1 MVIGKRKNKPLG
13 GSVMPFEITMRE
25 LLEAGV
31 HFGHQTRRWNPKMA
45 PYIFTKRN
53 GIHIVD
59 LAKTIPLFKTA
70 WEFIRD
76 EVANGSTVL
85 FVGTKKQAKDIIKE
99 QAERCGAYYINE
111 RWPGGLLTNFFTV
124 RKSIDKLRKLE
135 RMEAEGA
142 FEILPKKEVVK
153 LKKKKEKLEKILGG
167 IKDMERI
174 PDVLYVVDTV
184 REELAVKE
192 AKKLGIP
199 VVAIADTNCD
209 PDVIDYPIPG
219 NDDAIKAINLITTKI
234 ADAVLEGKSLQESV
248 GAQVETESV
257 EAELMK
263 KAQEEGVA
271 EVGIVESG
279 VHGANSP
286 EKEEALEEAIDKEV
300 KEELPEEIEEAKE
313 ELK

>member
-1 MVIGKRKNKPLG
+1 
-13 GSVMPFEITMRE
+13 MPFEITMRE

-53 GIHIVD
+53 GIHIID

-70 WEFIRD
+70 WEFVRD
-76 EVANGSTVL
+76 EVANGASIL
-85 FVGTKKQAKDIIKE
+85 FVGTKKQAQEIIKE
-99 QAERCGAYYINE
+99 QAERCGAFYINE
-111 RWPGGLLTNFFTV
+111 RWPGGLLTNFYTV
-124 RKSIDKLRKLE
+124 RKSIEKLKKLE

-167 IKDMERI
+167 IKDMEKI
-174 PDVLYVVDTV
+174 PDILYVVDTV
-184 REELAVKE
+184 REELAVRE

-234 ADAVLEGKSLQESV
+234 ADAVLEGKSLRESV
-248 GAQVETESV
+248 GAEMETESV
-257 EAELMK
+257 EAELLK
-263 KAQEEGVA
+263 KAEEEGVA
-271 EVGIVESG
+271 EVGVVESG
-279 VHGANSP
+279 IHGANAP
-286 EKEEALEEAIDKEV
+286 EKEEALEKAIDKEV

>member
-1 MVIGKRKNKPLG
+1 
-13 GSVMPFEITMRE
+13 MPFEITMRE

-53 GIHIVD
+53 GIHIID

-70 WEFIRD
+70 WEYVRD
-76 EVANGSTVL
+76 EVANGATIL
-85 FVGTKKQAKDIIKE
+85 FVGTKKQAQEIIKE
-99 QAERCGAYYINE
+99 QAERCGAFYINE
-111 RWPGGLLTNFFTV
+111 RWPGGLLTNFQTV
-124 RKSIDKLRKLE
+124 RKSIDKLKKLE

-174 PDVLYVVDTV
+174 PDILYIVDTV

-209 PDVIDYPIPG
+209 PDLIDYPIPG

-234 ADAVLEGKSLQESV
+234 ADAVLEGKSMREATVSEA
-248 GAQVETESV
+248 GEIESV
-257 EAELMK
+257 EAEMLR

-271 EVGIVESG
+271 EVSVVESG
-279 VHGANSP
+279 IHGANAP
-286 EKEEALEEAIDKEV
+286 EKEEALEEAVDKEV

>member
-1 MVIGKRKNKPLG
+1 
-13 GSVMPFEITMRE
+13 MPFEISMRE

-70 WEFIRD
+70 WEFVRD

-167 IKDMERI
+167 IKDMEKI
-174 PDVLYVVDTV
+174 PDILYVVDTV

-234 ADAVLEGKSLQESV
+234 ADAVIEGKSLQESV

-279 VHGANSP
+279 IHGANSP
-286 EKEEALEEAIDKEV
+286 EKEEALEEAIDKEI

>member
-1 MVIGKRKNKPLG
+1 MA
-13 GSVMPFEITMRE
+13 FEITMRE

-53 GIHIVD
+53 GIHIID
-59 LAKTIPLFKTA
+59 LSKTIPLFKIA
-70 WEFIRD
+70 WEYVRD
-76 EVANGSTVL
+76 EVAKGADIL
-85 FVGTKKQAKDIIKE
+85 FVGTKKQAQAIIEE
-99 QAERCGAYYINE
+99 QAQRCGAYYINE
-111 RWPGGLLTNFFTV
+111 RWLGGLLTNFQTV
-124 RKSIDKLRKLE
+124 RKSIEKLKKLE

-142 FEILPKKEVVK
+142 FDILPKKEVVR
-153 LKKKKEKLEKILGG
+153 LKKKKEKLEKYLKG
-167 IKDMERI
+167 IKDMEKI
-174 PDVLYVVDTV
+174 PDIIYVVDTV

-209 PDVIDYPIPG
+209 PDLIDYPIPG

-234 ADAVLEGKSLQESV
+234 ADAVLEGKSMRE
-248 GAQVETESV
+248 ATVEEGGEIESV
-257 EAELMK
+257 EAEMLK
-263 KAQEEGVA
+263 KAEEEGVA
-271 EVGIVESG
+271 EIKMSG
-279 VHGANSP
+279 VHGANAP
-286 EKEEALEEAIDKEV
+286 EKEEAIEDAVEKEI

>member
-1 MVIGKRKNKPLG
+1 
-13 GSVMPFEITMRE
+13 MPFEITMRE

-53 GIHIVD
+53 GIHIID

-70 WEFIRD
+70 WEFVRD
-76 EVANGSTVL
+76 EVANGASIL
-85 FVGTKKQAKDIIKE
+85 FVGTKKQAQEIIKE
-99 QAERCGAYYINE
+99 QAERCGAFYINE
-111 RWPGGLLTNFFTV
+111 RWPGGLLTNFYTV
-124 RKSIDKLRKLE
+124 RKSIEKLKKLE

-167 IKDMERI
+167 IKEMEKI
-174 PDVLYVVDTV
+174 PDILYVVDTV

-234 ADAVLEGKSLQESV
+234 ADAVIEGKSLRESV
-248 GAQVETESV
+248 GAEMETESV
-257 EAELMK
+257 EAELLK
-263 KAQEEGVA
+263 KAEEEGVA

-279 VHGANSP
+279 IHGANAP
-286 EKEEALEEAIDKEV
+286 EKEEVLEKAVDKEL

>member
-53 GIHIVD
+53 GIHIID

-70 WEFIRD
+70 WEFVRD
-76 EVANGSTVL
+76 EVANGATVL

-111 RWPGGLLTNFFTV
+111 RWPGGLLTNFSTV

-174 PDVLYVVDTV
+174 PDILYIVDTV

-279 VHGANSP
+279 IHGVNSP
-286 EKEEALEEAIDKEV
+286 EKEEALEEAIDKEI

>member
-1 MVIGKRKNKPLG
+1 MA
-13 GSVMPFEITMRE
+13 FEITMRE

-59 LAKTIPLFKTA
+59 LSKTIPLFKIA
-70 WEFIRD
+70 WEFVRD
-76 EVANGSTVL
+76 EVAKGAEII
-85 FVGTKKQAKDIIKE
+85 FVGTKKQAQAIIEE
-99 QAERCGAYYINE
+99 QAQRCGAYYINE
-111 RWPGGLLTNFFTV
+111 RWLGGLLTNFQTV
-124 RKSIDKLRKLE
+124 RKSIEKLKKLE
-135 RMEAEGA
+135 KMEAEGA

-153 LKKKKEKLEKILGG
+153 LKKKKEKLEKYLKG

-174 PDVLYVVDTV
+174 PDIIYVVDTV

-209 PDVIDYPIPG
+209 PDLIDYPIPG

-234 ADAVLEGKSLQESV
+234 ADAVLEGKSMREAAGQ
-248 GAQVETESV
+248 AVETESV

-271 EVGIVESG
+271 EVGVVESG
-279 VHGANSP
+279 IHGANAP
-286 EKEEALEEAIDKEV
+286 EKEEALEKAVDKEV

>member
-1 MVIGKRKNKPLG
+1 
-13 GSVMPFEITMRE
+13 MPFEITMRE

-53 GIHIVD
+53 GIHIID

-70 WEFIRD
+70 WEYVRD
-76 EVANGSTVL
+76 EVANGATIM
-85 FVGTKKQAKDIIKE
+85 FVGTKKQAQEIIKE
-99 QAERCGAYYINE
+99 QAERCGAYYINV
-111 RWPGGLLTNFFTV
+111 RWPGGLLTNFYTV
-124 RKSIDKLRKLE
+124 RKSIDKLKKLE

-167 IKDMERI
+167 IKEMERI
-174 PDVLYVVDTV
+174 PDILYIVDTV

-209 PDVIDYPIPG
+209 PDLIDYPIPG

-234 ADAVLEGKSLQESV
+234 ADAVLEGKALRESV
-248 GAQVETESV
+248 GAEMETESV
-257 EAELMK
+257 EAELLK

-271 EVGIVESG
+271 EVSVVESG
-279 VHGANSP
+279 IHGANSP
-286 EKEEALEEAIDKEV
+286 AKEEAIENAVDREV
-300 KEELPEEIEEAKE
+300 KENLPEEIEEAKE

>member
-1 MVIGKRKNKPLG
+1 MA
-13 GSVMPFEITMRE
+13 FEITMRE

-53 GIHIVD
+53 GIHIID
-59 LAKTIPLFKTA
+59 LSKTIPLFKIA
-70 WEFIRD
+70 WEFVRD
-76 EVANGSTVL
+76 EVAKGADVL
-85 FVGTKKQAKDIIKE
+85 FVGTKKQAQAIIEE
-99 QAERCGAYYINE
+99 QAQRCGAFYINE
-111 RWPGGLLTNFFTV
+111 RWLGGLLTNFQTV
-124 RKSIDKLRKLE
+124 RKSIEKLKKLE

-142 FEILPKKEVVK
+142 FEILPKKEVVR
-153 LKKKKEKLEKILGG
+153 LKKKKEKLEKYLKG
-167 IKDMERI
+167 IKDMEKI
-174 PDVLYVVDTV
+174 PDIIYVVDTV

-209 PDVIDYPIPG
+209 PDLIDYPIPG

-234 ADAVLEGKSLQESV
+234 ADAVLEGKSMREATV
-248 GAQVETESV
+248 AEGGEIESV
-257 EAELMK
+257 EAEMLK
-263 KAQEEGVA
+263 KAEEEGVA
-271 EVGIVESG
+271 EIKMSG
-279 VHGANSP
+279 VHGANAP
-286 EKEEALEEAIDKEV
+286 EKEEAIEDAVEKEV

>member
-1 MVIGKRKNKPLG
+1 MA
-13 GSVMPFEITMRE
+13 FEITMRE

-53 GIHIVD
+53 GIHIID
-59 LAKTIPLFKTA
+59 LSKTIPLFKIA
-70 WEFIRD
+70 WEFVRD
-76 EVANGSTVL
+76 EVAKGADIL
-85 FVGTKKQAKDIIKE
+85 FVGTKKQAQAIIEE
-99 QAERCGAYYINE
+99 QAQRCGAFYINE
-111 RWPGGLLTNFFTV
+111 RWLGGLLTNFQTV
-124 RKSIDKLRKLE
+124 RKSIEKLKKLE

-142 FEILPKKEVVK
+142 FDILPKKEVVR
-153 LKKKKEKLEKILGG
+153 LKKKKEKLEKYLKG
-167 IKDMERI
+167 IKDMEKI
-174 PDVLYVVDTV
+174 PDIIYVVDTV

-209 PDVIDYPIPG
+209 PDLIDYPIPG

-234 ADAVLEGKSLQESV
+234 ADAVLEGKSMREATV
-248 GAQVETESV
+248 AEAGEIESV
-257 EAELMK
+257 EAELLK
-263 KAQEEGVA
+263 KAEEEGVA
-271 EVGIVESG
+271 EVKMSG
-279 VHGANSP
+279 VHGANAP
-286 EKEEALEEAIDKEV
+286 EKEEAIEDAVEKEI

>member
-1 MVIGKRKNKPLG
+1 
-13 GSVMPFEITMRE
+13 MPFEITMRE

-53 GIHIVD
+53 GIHIID

-70 WEFIRD
+70 WEFVRD

-174 PDVLYVVDTV
+174 PDILYVVDTV

-286 EKEEALEEAIDKEV
+286 EKEEALEEAIDKEI

>member
-1 MVIGKRKNKPLG
+1 VVIGKRKNKPLG
-13 GSVMPFEITMRE
+13 GNVMPFEITMRE

-53 GIHIVD
+53 GIHIID

-76 EVANGSTVL
+76 EVANGATVL
-85 FVGTKKQAKDIIKE
+85 FVGTKKQAQDIIKE
-99 QAERCGAYYINE
+99 QAERCGVFYINE
-111 RWPGGLLTNFFTV
+111 RWPGGLLTNFYTV
-124 RKSIDKLRKLE
+124 RKSIDKLKKLE

-167 IKDMERI
+167 IKDMEKI
-174 PDVLYVVDTV
+174 PDILYVVDTV
-184 REELAVKE
+184 REELAVRE

-234 ADAVLEGKSLQESV
+234 ADAVLEGKSLRESV
-248 GAQVETESV
+248 GTEIETESV

-279 VHGANSP
+279 IHGANAP
-286 EKEEALEEAIDKEV
+286 EKEEALEKAIDKEV

>member
-13 GSVMPFEITMRE
+13 GNVMPFEITMRE

-53 GIHIVD
+53 GIHIID

-76 EVANGSTVL
+76 EVANGATVL
-85 FVGTKKQAKDIIKE
+85 FVGTKKQAQDIIKE
-99 QAERCGAYYINE
+99 QAERCGVFYINE
-111 RWPGGLLTNFFTV
+111 RWPGGLLTNFYTV
-124 RKSIDKLRKLE
+124 RKSIDKLKKLE

-167 IKDMERI
+167 IKDMEKI
-174 PDVLYVVDTV
+174 PDILYVVDTV
-184 REELAVKE
+184 REELAVRE

-234 ADAVLEGKSLQESV
+234 ADAVLEGKSLRESV
-248 GAQVETESV
+248 GTEIETESV

-279 VHGANSP
+279 IHGANAP
-286 EKEEALEEAIDKEV
+286 EKEEALEKAIDKEV

>member
-1 MVIGKRKNKPLG
+1 
-13 GSVMPFEITMRE
+13 MPFEITMRE

-70 WEFIRD
+70 WEFVRD
-76 EVANGSTVL
+76 EVANGATIL
-85 FVGTKKQAKDIIKE
+85 FVGTKKQAQEIIKE
-99 QAERCGAYYINE
+99 QAERCGAFYINE
-111 RWPGGLLTNFFTV
+111 RWPGGLLTNFYTV
-124 RKSIDKLRKLE
+124 RKSIDKLKKLE

-167 IKDMERI
+167 IKDMEKI
-174 PDVLYVVDTV
+174 PDILYIVDTV

-234 ADAVLEGKSLQESV
+234 ADAVLEGKSLRESV
-248 GAQVETESV
+248 GEQIETESV

-279 VHGANSP
+279 IHGANAP
-286 EKEEALEEAIDKEV
+286 EKEEALEKAIDKEV

>member
-1 MVIGKRKNKPLG
+1 MA
-13 GSVMPFEITMRE
+13 FEITMRE

-53 GIHIVD
+53 GIHIID
-59 LAKTIPLFKTA
+59 LAKTIPLFKVA
-70 WEFIRD
+70 WEFVRD
-76 EVANGSTVL
+76 EVAKGSEIL
-85 FVGTKKQAKDIIKE
+85 FVGTKKQAQQIIEE
-99 QAERCGAYYINE
+99 QATRCGAYYINE
-111 RWPGGLLTNFFTV
+111 RWLGGLLTNFTTV
-124 RKSIDKLRKLE
+124 RKSVAKLKKLE
-135 RMEAEGA
+135 TMEAEGA

-153 LKKKKEKLEKILGG
+153 LKKKKEKLEKYLKG

-174 PDVLYVVDTV
+174 PDIIFIVDTV

-209 PDVIDYPIPG
+209 PDMIDYPIPG

-234 ADAVLEGKSLQESV
+234 ADAVVEGKSLRESV
-248 GAQVETESV
+248 GEAVETESI

-263 KAQEEGVA
+263 KAEEEGVA

-279 VHGANSP
+279 IHGANAP
-286 EKEEALEEAIDKEV
+286 EKEEKLEEEIDKEV
-300 KEELPEEIEEAKE
+300 KENLPEEIEEAKE